1 MLKNASVGY
10 FFSISYSFSLLNL
23 FSFSFL
29 SLFHFIFVPLLDAL
43 AVCGISISKETAATL
58 LSDMTSLSVTDSK
71 TVAKEKVKK
80 EKLKKGK
87 TSAVPEIGSEF
98 IFDEFTDIISRSS
111 SWEGI
116 GGGAEMGSRDMGEEA
131 MVPLSLSR
139 SSSGSHSLKSRSGSA
154 TGMMLPSHL
163 RPPHIVI
170 RNQEEGRPPSG
181 PSTAST
187 APGEDHLLLVELLS
201 NMKSSPKWG
210 QPEQVPASTISTMCT
225 LSSQDRKRSQILQ
238 NDGNGHGIGIGN
250 GIGNAN
256 GISCGIGI
264 CNNHINNSNN
274 NNNNH
279 NASSKR
285 LKVENESEFQ
295 QPYDDLLT
303 PTDRAL
309 WCVRQ
314 ELARR
319 EREGSR
325 EEKVRNS
332 LEFGPG
338 TGSSLGEL
346 HCMSSSFDRQGNE
359 IVPFQLLPFFKY
371 LDHHA
376 QR

>member
-1 MLKNASVGY
+1 
-10 FFSISYSFSLLNL
+10 
-23 FSFSFL
+23 
-29 SLFHFIFVPLLDAL
+29 
-43 AVCGISISKETAATL
+43 VCGISISKETAATL
-58 LSDMTSLSVTDSK
+58 LSDMTSLSVTDTK
-71 TVAKEKVKK
+71 TVTKEKVKK

-87 TSAVPEIGSEF
+87 TNAVPEIGSEF
-98 IFDEFTDIISRSS
+98 IFDEFTDMISRSS

-116 GGGAEMGSRDMGEEA
+116 GGGPEMGSRDMNEEA

-187 APGEDHLLLVELLS
+187 APGEDHLFLVELLS

-238 NDGNGHGIGIGN
+238 NDCIGIGN
-250 GIGNAN
+250 CNSVGIGNGTGIN
-256 GISCGIGI
+256 GGIGI
-264 CNNHINNSNN
+264 CNNNVNSSINNNNN

-319 EREGSR
+319 EREGESR

-338 TGSSLGEL
+338 TSSSLGEL
-346 HCMSSSFDRQGNE
+346 HCMSSSSDRQGNE